1 MRKTAEQSGR
11 EDLGMGVKSQE
22 GDKGAGARNRA
33 NKIKYVQ
40 KPHMKT
46 YSVIS

>member
-1 MRKTAEQSGR
+1 MGKTTEQSGR
-11 EDLGMGVKSQE
+11 GDLGKGVKSQE

-33 NKIKYVQ
+33 NKIKYAR
-40 KPHMKT
+40 KSHMKT